1 MKNKEIKIEDL
12 PQELQDCIEDGEGEF
27 LEEDGEWIEDG
38 KYSFKTQIFKYE
50 DKFYR
55 RNLSKTG
62 SYFTDWNFDN
72 DDHVTEVTKHEKVVT
87 IVEWKAVE
95 LETE

>member
-55 RNLSKTG
+55 RNLAKTG
-62 SYFTDWNFDN
+62 SYFTD
-72 DDHVTEVTKHEKVVT
+72 
-87 IVEWKAVE
+87 
-95 LETE
+95 